1 MQQINLSNKN
11 FKDLDHLVEHIASS
25 KEYKARTSENAMWY
39 FDVLK
44 EICSKEEVRVVAE
57 WGTFQG
63 CSAAAMATQ
72 DIDVLWT
79 YDTKVHSPAER
90 QVIKTYANKF
100 NPKLDF
106 QYKIG
111 DTRKGEEIEVDFTFL
126 DNVHNGTWVYTELK
140 AHAPKVKHYIAV
152 HDTLLEDRG
161 MPEKIDS
168 KKNIV
173 WHGVTKFLKE
183 NKDWKLYKHVLEGS
197 GIAVLEKNL

>member
-1 MQQINLSNKN
+1 MQSI
-11 FKDLDHLVEHIASS
+11 DLAGKFFRDLEHLVEHIASS
-25 KEYKARTSENAMWY
+25 KEYRARTSENANWY

-44 EICSKEEVRVVAE
+44 EICAKPEVRVVTE

-79 YDTKVHSPAER
+79 YDTKVHCPVER
-90 QVIKTYANKF
+90 ELIKSYVPSKI
-100 NPKLDF
+100 DF

-126 DNVHNGTWVYTELK
+126 DNVHNGRWVYEELK

-152 HDTLLEDRG
+152 HDTLLQDRG
-161 MPEKIDS
+161 MPEKLDS
-168 KKNIV
+168 TKDIV
-173 WHGVTKFLKE
+173 WHGVTKFLDE

-197 GIAVLEKNL
+197 GIAVLEKNV